1 MSKIDLVHGSCADQ
15 EADAVVN
22 AANRYLLGGSGICGV
37 IFSKAGDKDLA
48 MACCK
53 YKTPLNDGDAVITPS
68 FNMRNCK
75 AIIHAVGPDFR
86 SGGTAGDLFKAYYNS
101 LITMKENGY
110 HSISFPLISS
120 GIFAGDSKDPA
131 GQSVKGCLE
140 AYMKFTEVFPD
151 YDIEVLVCAYGDR
164 EYARCLELFGDINR

>member
-1 MSKIDLVHGSCADQ
+1 MSKIELIRGSCADQ
-15 EADAVVN
+15 KADVVVN

-53 YKTPLNDGDAVITPS
+53 YMTPLEDGAAVITPS
-68 FNMRNCK
+68 FQMTNVK

-86 SGGTAGDLFKAYYNS
+86 SGGKAEDLFKAYYNS
-101 LITMKENGY
+101 LSVMKENSY

-120 GIFAGDSKDPA
+120 GIFAGNSSDPV
-131 GQSVKGCLE
+131 GESVKRCIE
-140 AYMKFTEVFPD
+140 AYKKFTEDFPE
-151 YDIEVLVCAYGDR
+151 YDIEVLVCAYGSE
-164 EYARCLELFGDINR
+164 EYARAKEVFG